1 MRGFYLTRVF
11 VFIIVSFPLLLSLS
25 SCFLDGAGRAGPR
38 PSSPYGAQQLPTNGW
53 KADAFPGFA
62 CPADNISLKWDVADP
77 FCRDTGP
84 SCQTLTVTDSEGLL
98 GTGYTSR
105 ELTGTYEN
113 GSVSDLD
120 SWSGAGPMF
129 TFSVTPDSPTALT
142 WDDRVSQVQIV
153 QNPPAPAAS
162 PTFSATSVCDPV
174 SGSWSLV
181 DFRLDMQSDAFI
193 NSTKGLGP
201 CVRITSVCYNGSGT
215 VSYDPIIV
223 SVVGG
228 GAMAARTLSR
238 GDCVDGLNLRP
249 DLHYQVVPDPS
260 IPLLERMGGACV
272 AGSTNNPL
280 TPAPEIQL
288 VFSLGC
294 DTTLDEC
301 GN

>member
-1 MRGFYLTRVF
+1 MRGFCLTRVL
-11 VFIIVSFPLLLSLS
+11 VLIIVSCPLLLSLS
-25 SCFLDGAGRAGPR
+25 SCFLEGAGRAGPR
-38 PSSPYGAQQLPTNGW
+38 PSSPYGTQQLPTNGW

-62 CPADNISLKWDVADP
+62 CPADTISLKWDVADP
-77 FCRDTGP
+77 FCRDGVS
-84 SCQTLTVTDSEGLL
+84 SCQTLTVTDTEGLL

-113 GSVSDLD
+113 GSVSRLD
-120 SWSGAGPMF
+120 SWSGVGPMF

-142 WDDRVSQVQIV
+142 WDDRQSQVVIV
-153 QNPPAPAAS
+153 QNPPVPAAS
-162 PTFSATSVCDPV
+162 PSFSATSVCDPV
-174 SGSWSLV
+174 SGRWSLV
-181 DFRLDMQSDAFI
+181 DFRLDMRSEKFI
-193 NSTKGLGP
+193 DETKGLGP

-228 GAMAARTLSR
+228 GGMASRTLSR

-272 AGSTNNPL
+272 EGSTDTPL
-280 TPAPEIQL
+280 AEPPEIEL
-288 VFSLGC
+288 VFSLRC
-294 DTTLDEC
+294 DSTLDEC
-301 GN
+301 MN